1 MINTKI
7 SNNGQI
13 TIPVEIQKKLG
24 VKDGDD
30 VYFRVEDGTVV
41 VENAVMA
48 ALKTAQK
55 AFAGE
60 AERLGLKTIDDVV
73 AMVKEVRR
81 EIYEEIN
88 AHNG

>member
-13 TIPVEIQKKLG
+13 TIPVEIQKQLW

-30 VYFRVEDGTVV
+30 VYFRVGEGTVI

-48 ALKTAQK
+48 ALKTAQRLSLAK
-55 AFAGE
+55 PNCLALKPSMTLWLWSRKY
-60 AERLGLKTIDDVV
+60 AEKFMKKKCT
-73 AMVKEVRR
+73 
-81 EIYEEIN
+81 
-88 AHNG
+88 

>member
-30 VYFRVEDGTVV
+30 VYFRVENGTVT
-41 VENAVMA
+41 VENAFMA
-48 ALKTAQK
+48 VLKTLQNG
-55 AFAGE
+55 FAGE
-60 AERLGLKTIDDVV
+60 AERLGLKTDDDVV

-81 EIYEEIN
+81 EIYKNN
-88 AHNG
+88 ARND